1 MSELINDAEKRKELL
16 KHMILQLHEGT
27 APEAVK
33 QQLIRLLGKVPY
45 NDVVAVE
52 QELIKEGLPQEEVLK
67 LCDIHTMALD
77 GILDHSDVKTA
88 PPGHPVHTFKEE
100 NRALRK
106 EIQALIQ
113 LYQDVRNAN
122 DKRRVSDLFDDI
134 HRHFNALMD
143 VEKHYLR
150 KENLLFPFLEK
161 HGVTGPPTV
170 MWGKHDETRE
180 LLKGAV
186 ESLGVTEGISVEEA
200 RTVVDLVLEP
210 ASKAVEEM
218 IGKEEEILFPM
229 CLDTL
234 NDAEWVQIEKQSI
247 EYGFCLYDPEV
258 KWIPEGVEIEEAVS
272 GESGKIQLSSGGFDV
287 QELNAILN
295 TIPFDMTFVDKDDKV
310 RYFTQGRERIF
321 ARSRAILGRNVR
333 QCHPPSSVHVV
344 ENILEDFKSGKED
357 HTAFWITLGDRF
369 IHIEY
374 FALRNEKGDYLGTL
388 EVSQDL
394 TAKRKLEGEQR
405 LLQYVK
411 KDRQDERVRK

>member
-1 MSELINDAEKRKELL
+1 MSELIDNAQKRKELL
-16 KHMILQLHEGT
+16 KHMILQLHDGT

-33 QQLIRLLGKVPY
+33 KQLIKLLGKVPY
-45 NDVVAVE
+45 NDVVEVE
-52 QELIKEGLPQEEVLK
+52 QELISEGLPQEEVLK
-67 LCDIHTMALD
+67 LCDIHSAALD
-77 GILDHSDVKTA
+77 GVLDHTEAKTA

-106 EIQALIQ
+106 EIQVLERLYEKVKNAESKNQ
-113 LYQDVRNAN
+113 LDT
-122 DKRRVSDLFDDI
+122 LFDEI

-186 ESLGVTEGISVEEA
+186 ETLRAADGISVNEA
-200 RTVVDLVLEP
+200 KTVIDLVLNP
-210 ASKAVEEM
+210 ASQAVDDM

-229 CLDTL
+229 SLDTL
-234 NDAEWVQIEKQSI
+234 RDEEWLQIDRQSI
-247 EYGFCLYDPEV
+247 EYGFCLYDSKV
-258 KWIPEGVEIEEAVS
+258 KWRPEGVELEEIAS
-272 GESGKIQLSSGGFDV
+272 DEIGKIQLPSGSFNVD
-287 QELNAILN
+287 ELTAILN
-295 TIPFDMTFVDKDDKV
+295 TIPFDMTFVDKDDRVK
-310 RYFTQGRERIF
+310 YFTQGRERIF

-333 QCHPPSSVHVV
+333 QCHPPSSVHVI
-344 ENILEDFKSGKED
+344 EKILDDFKSGKED
-357 HTAFWITLGDRF
+357 HTAFWITLEDRF

-374 FALRNEKGDYLGTL
+374 FALRAEDGDYLGTL

-394 TAKRKLEGEQR
+394 TEKRKLRGEQR
-405 LLQYVK
+405 LLQYK
-411 KDRQDERVRK
+411 NNET

>member
-77 GILDHSDVKTA
+77 GILDHSEVKTA

-210 ASKAVEEM
+210 ASKAVEDM

-234 NDAEWVQIEKQSI
+234 DDAEWVQIEKQSI

-272 GESGKIQLSSGGFDV
+272 GESGKIQLFSGGFDV